1 MGDLYHAAGTESG
14 RNRLWRAGTAEGAGH
29 PIIQR
34 LRPARAAHA
43 SASIGWRAPS
53 AVPAL
58 NAPESLSFA
67 RYGSGA
73 VDSAV
78 EAAGAGVVDV
88 QGGDARVGEPEVG
101 TGGERG
107 GGGDVRV

>member
-53 AVPAL
+53 AAPAL

-67 RYGSGA
+67 RDGSGA

-78 EAAGAGVVDV
+78 EAAGAGGVGVLV
-88 QGGDARVGEPEVG
+88 GAARGGGPEVC
-101 TGGERG
+101 TGGERSVG
-107 GGGDVRV
+107 EHLR